1 MANKRYILGVF
12 DDDDVLLTAVKNIRS
27 AGTEISE
34 VYTPFPVHGLD
45 HAMGLKNTRL
55 HSAGFLFGATGFFLM
70 LLYIFWI
77 SAKDYPSVFGGKPFF
92 AFPAYVPVLFEVTVL
107 SAAVGMVIVYF
118 VRNKLNPLR
127 QTPVLDTRIT
137 NDKFVISFEVDETPE
152 EKVVEIKAL
161 LEKNGASEVNEKII
175 D

>member
-12 DDDDVLLTAVKNIRS
+12 DDDEVLLSAVRKIRS
-27 AGTEISE
+27 AGTEISD

-45 HAMGLKNTRL
+45 HEMGLKNTRL
-55 HSAGFLFGATGFFLM
+55 HTAGFIFGGTGLFLM

-77 SAKDYPSVFGGKPFF
+77 STDNYPIVFGGKPFF

-118 VRNKLNPLR
+118 IRNKLNPLR
-127 QTPVLDTRIT
+127 QTPVLDKRIT
-137 NDKFVISFEVDETPE
+137 NDKFVISFEVDERTE
-152 EKVVEIKAL
+152 IEVIEIKEL
-161 LEKNGASEVNEKII
+161 LTQSGASEVNEKIF